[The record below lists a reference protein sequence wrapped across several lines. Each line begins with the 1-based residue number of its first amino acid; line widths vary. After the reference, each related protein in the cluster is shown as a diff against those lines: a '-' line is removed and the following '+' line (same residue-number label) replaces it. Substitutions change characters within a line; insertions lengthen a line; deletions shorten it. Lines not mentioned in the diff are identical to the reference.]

1 MSTLLIAHEVAC
13 LLLFFTV
20 FCRMQKTNRRTRA
33 AIRLSFWA
41 LGTVA
46 ALGMAWP
53 LMGWPLPWFGVLLSL
68 AIVQV
73 QWVTSHYWSGGVPG
87 GFNKGAL
94 HDAVS

>member
-13 LLLFFTV
+13 LLLFITV

-33 AIRLSFWA
+33 AIRMSFWG
-41 LGTVA
+41 LGTAA

-53 LMGWPLPWFGVLLSL
+53 VMGWPLAWFGVALAV

-73 QWVTSHYWSGGVPG
+73 QWVTSHYWTGGVPG
-87 GFNKGAL
+87 QFKQR
-94 HDAVS
+94 

>member
-1 MSTLLIAHEVAC
+1 MNTLLIAHEVAC

-33 AIRLSFWA
+33 AIRMSFWG

-53 LMGWPLPWFGVLLSL
+53 VMGWPLAWFGVVLAV

-73 QWVTSHYWSGGVPG
+73 QWVTSHYWAGGVPG
-87 GFNKGAL
+87 QFWKDHR
-94 HDAVS
+94 HDAR